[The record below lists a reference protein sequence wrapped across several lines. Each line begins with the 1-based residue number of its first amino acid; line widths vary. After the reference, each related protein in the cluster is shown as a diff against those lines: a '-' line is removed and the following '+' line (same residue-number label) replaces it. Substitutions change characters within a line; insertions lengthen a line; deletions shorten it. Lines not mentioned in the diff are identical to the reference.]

1 VSFTMSIKDWAKTFE
16 QGSESK
22 RLKKGLRYVTLP
34 CGKPSAGIAALA
46 KEGVQGMQAFAVFIR
61 LVQIAATFDAEQRG
75 TFPDDYTPETFATFL
90 FMDVAEFEKAANLLV
105 KVGWIENWKHS
116 GEIAGEFRK
125 KNRKR
130 GKIPLEERRGEE
142 RRLEEIRGEENIKRQ
157 TRLTEYPKPFVEFW
171 SLYPRKVNKKAALKA
186 WDKATN
192 ETPAEQIIGA
202 AEMYAASD
210 IAADGEFLPHPATW
224 LNKGGYLDDPA
235 EWERR
240 EPKSKEQKRQEAN
253 FEVLANV
260 SKIIDQRIAS
270 KNGQAHIHATNSD
283 YPKRISDATKRPGQH
298 GHLGSV
304 RKLEQ

>member
-1 VSFTMSIKDWAKTFE
+1 MRIKDWAKTFE
-16 QGSESK
+16 QGSQSK

-75 TFPDDYTPETFATFL
+75 TFPDDYTRETFATFL

-116 GEIAGEFRK
+116 EEIAGDCRK

-142 RRLEEIRGEENIKRQ
+142 SRGDQIRGEENINRQ

-186 WDKATN
+186 WDKATK
-192 ETPAEQIIGA
+192 ETPSEQIIGA
-202 AEMYAASD
+202 AEIYASSD
-210 IAADGEFLPHPATW
+210 IAAAGEFVPHPATW
-224 LNKGGYLDDPA
+224 LNKGAYLDDPA

-240 EPKSKEQKRQEAN
+240 EPKSKDQKRQEAN
-253 FEVLANV
+253 FQVLANV
-260 SKIIDQRIAS
+260 SEMIDEQERRQ
-270 KNGQAHIHATNSD
+270 NGQSNIHATNGN
-283 YPKRISDATKRPGQH
+283 YPKRISHATKQRGQF
-298 GHLGSV
+298 
-304 RKLEQ
+304 

>member
-1 VSFTMSIKDWAKTFE
+1 MRIKDWAKTFE

-34 CGKPSAGIAALA
+34 CGKPSAGIASLS

-75 TFPDDYTPETFATFL
+75 TFPDDYTSETFATFL

-116 GEIAGEFRK
+116 AEIAGDFLK

-142 RRLEEIRGEENIKRQ
+142 SRGEQSRGEENIKRQ

-186 WDKATN
+186 WDKATK
-192 ETPAEQIIGA
+192 ETPAEHIIGA

-210 IAADGEFLPHPATW
+210 IAADGEFIPHPATW

-240 EPKSKEQKRQEAN
+240 EPKSKDQKRQEAN
-253 FEVLANV
+253 FRVLADV
-260 SKIIDQRIAS
+260 SQMIDEQEGR
-270 KNGQAHIHATNSD
+270 KNGQGNIHATNGNH
-283 YPKRISDATKRPGQH
+283 PKRISHAI
-298 GHLGSV
+298 
-304 RKLEQ
+304 EQRGEF

>member
-1 VSFTMSIKDWAKTFE
+1 MRIKDWTKTFE

-34 CGKPSAGIAALA
+34 CGKPSAGIAALS

-61 LVQIAATFDAEQRG
+61 LVQIAATLDAEQRG
-75 TFPDDYTPETFATFL
+75 TFPDDYTSETFATFL

-116 GEIAGEFRK
+116 AEIAGDFRK

-130 GKIPLEERRGEE
+130 GKIPLEERRGEKS
-142 RRLEEIRGEENIKRQ
+142 RGDQSRVEKNIKRQ

-171 SLYPRKVNKKAALKA
+171 SLYPRKVNKKAALRA
-186 WDKATN
+186 WDKATK

-202 AEMYAASD
+202 AETYAASD
-210 IAADGEFLPHPATW
+210 IAADGEFVPHPATW
-224 LNKGGYLDDPA
+224 LNKGAYLDDPA

-240 EPKSKEQKRQEAN
+240 EPKSKDQKRQEAN
-253 FEVLANV
+253 FQVLADV
-260 SKIIDQRIAS
+260 SQMIDEQEGR
-270 KNGQAHIHATNSD
+270 KNGQGNIHATNGN
-283 YPKRISDATKRPGQH
+283 YPKRISHAIKQRG
-298 GHLGSV
+298 
-304 RKLEQ
+304 EF

>member
-1 VSFTMSIKDWAKTFE
+1 MRIKDWAKTFE

-90 FMDVAEFEKAANLLV
+90 FMDVAEFKKAANLLV

-116 GEIAGEFRK
+116 TKIAGDFRK

-130 GKIPLEERRGEE
+130 GQIPLEERRGEE
-142 RRLEEIRGEENIKRQ
+142 RRLEESRGEENIKRQ
-157 TRLTEYPKPFVEFW
+157 TGLTEYPKQFVEFW
-171 SLYPRKVNKKAALKA
+171 SFYPRKVNKKAALKA
-186 WDKATN
+186 WDKATK

-240 EPKSKEQKRQEAN
+240 EPKSREQKRQEKN
-253 FEVLANV
+253 FNVLADV
-260 SKIIDQRIAS
+260 SQMIEEQERRQ
-270 KNGQAHIHATNSD
+270 NGQSNIHATNGNH
-283 YPKRISDATKRPGQH
+283 PKRIPHAIKQRGQF
-298 GHLGSV
+298 
-304 RKLEQ
+304 

>member
-1 VSFTMSIKDWAKTFE
+1 VSFTMRIKDWAKTFE

-75 TFPDDYTPETFATFL
+75 TFPDDYTSETFATFL

-116 GEIAGEFRK
+116 AEIAEDFRK
-125 KNRKR
+125 KNGKR

-142 RRLEEIRGEENIKRQ
+142 SRGDQSRGEENIKRQ

-186 WDKATN
+186 WDKATK

-210 IAADGEFLPHPATW
+210 IAADGEFVPHPATW
-224 LNKGGYLDDPA
+224 LNKGAYLDDPT

-240 EPKSKEQKRQEAN
+240 EPKSKDQKRQEAN
-253 FEVLANV
+253 FQVLADV
-260 SKIIDQRIAS
+260 SQMIDEQERRQ
-270 KNGQAHIHATNSD
+270 NGQSNIHATNGHHT
-283 YPKRISDATKRPGQH
+283 KRISHAIKQRGQF
-298 GHLGSV
+298 
-304 RKLEQ
+304 